1 MPIVILKWL
10 VYLTYRALIALWRI
24 EVVEAPELKALLA
37 HHTPVIFAHWHG
49 DELALV
55 YAVKRYKI
63 ATMTSTS
70 KDGSLID
77 FVIHKLG
84 GATSRGSSTRGA
96 ISALKGM
103 VRLCKSGHNTSF
115 AVDGPRGPIYVPKP
129 GVFELS
135 RLCGAPIIPSGI
147 WIQRSHIFTRSW
159 NQAKL
164 PLPFS
169 KVVLYFGPPIPAL
182 SKDDDPKD
190 PVWVQRLSSQLDAAK
205 QQAAKTIAAI

>member
-1 MPIVILKWL
+1 MILKWL
-10 VYLTYRALIALWRI
+10 VYFIYRTLIALWRI
-24 EVVEAPELKALLA
+24 EVIEAPELKAMLA
-37 HHTPVIFAHWHG
+37 QKTPLIFAHWHG

-55 YAVKRYKI
+55 YAVQRYQI

-84 GATSRGSSTRGA
+84 GSTSRGSSTRGA

-103 VRLCKSGHNTSF
+103 VRLCKSGRNTSF

-135 RLCGAPIIPSGI
+135 RLCGAPIVPSGAVI
-147 WIQRSHIFTRSW
+147 EKAHIFERSW
-159 NQAKL
+159 NKAQL

-169 KVVLYFGPPIPAL
+169 KVVLYFGAPIAAL
-182 SKDDDPKD
+182 TKDDDPKD
-190 PVWVQRLSSQLDAAK
+190 PRWVAQLSSALDGAK
-205 QQAAKTIAAI
+205 QQAAKTIATL